1 MVREACD
8 RPLSGFAV
16 DAARETGRLTIRLT
30 RGCLKPPNTIILSL
44 TDVHRFFHLPF
55 LLQPIGTMKTRT
67 PLLVALALLTSAASS
82 HAATPAVDYVSKA
95 FRDGDFVPRVYDESK
110 LIQRYGAGEKTVAMG
125 QIQRRYTDPTTGLEV
140 TVIAN
145 ADGGPEHR
153 TVDVIRVSSITTGAV
168 PSGKTESLRGVTL
181 KGVAIG
187 DPAAK
192 ALAEARKGGEVET
205 EQVKLGA
212 VAAERVCKYAEDLLN
227 LCYYTKGGKVV
238 AMEVGVSD

>member
-1 MVREACD
+1 MVREARG
-8 RPLSGFAV
+8 RPLSGFAGV
-16 DAARETGRLTIRLT
+16 AAKETGQLTIRVTL
-30 RGCLKPPNTIILSL
+30 GCLKSRHAIILSVI
-44 TDVHRFFHLPF
+44 DVRRFFHFPF
-55 LLQPIGTMKTRT
+55 LLKPIGPMKTRT
-67 PLLVALALLTSAASS
+67 PLLVTLALLTSAAAS

-95 FRDGDFVPRVYDESK
+95 FRDGDFVPHVYDESK
-110 LIQRYGAGEKTVAMG
+110 LIKRYGAGDKTVAMG
-125 QIQRRYTDPTTGLEV
+125 QVQRRYSDPTTGLEV
-140 TVIAN
+140 TVVAN
-145 ADGGPEHR
+145 ADSGPEHR

-181 KGVAIG
+181 KGIAIG

-192 ALAEARKGGEVET
+192 ALAEARRDGEAET

-212 VAAERVCKYAEDLLN
+212 VAVERVCRYAEDLLN